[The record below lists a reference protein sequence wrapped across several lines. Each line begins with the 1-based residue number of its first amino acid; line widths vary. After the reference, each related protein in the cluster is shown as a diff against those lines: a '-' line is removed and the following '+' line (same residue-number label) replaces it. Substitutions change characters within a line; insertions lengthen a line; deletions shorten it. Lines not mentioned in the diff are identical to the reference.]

1 MGLRFRRSVIL
12 CKGVKLNFGKTGM
25 SVSLG
30 GKGYHKTFHQNG
42 NVTTSVGIPG
52 TGIYWTD
59 TKRPNKNTQKSE
71 RNLAY
76 EADNQRNADVTS
88 YARSEQQNT
97 NTSGE
102 WIEHSVISNQN
113 SVVEEKEYCMDEAL
127 DAYFSSEN
135 VVMPSSNNMSMQK
148 DVESAKFSSEEIYR
162 IYKSVDTDVDWTEIL
177 VSASEDEVYLERNV
191 WKFYKSIASKIL
203 KGDIDAYLD
212 VIEYAKPLDDLL
224 DFGGE
229 FEFGTDSSG
238 MMEIE
243 FRIKSEDIIE
253 SKEGDNVFCDYVC
266 ATVIRVARDILA
278 LLPVGIVI
286 VHAMRD
292 NQTVLSVLF
301 NRAEMNKVNFMNQ
314 PQKIINRFKHNLKC
328 AEGIM
333 NPVDRVD
340 L

>member
-1 MGLRFRRSVIL
+1 MGLRFRRSVTL

-30 GKGYHKTFHQNG
+30 GKGYRKTFHQNG
-42 NVTTSVGIPG
+42 NVTTSVGVPG

-71 RNLAY
+71 RNVDY

-88 YARSEQQNT
+88 SARNEQHNT

-113 SVVEEKEYCMDEAL
+113 GVAEELEYCMDEAL
-127 DAYFSSEN
+127 AAYFSGEN
-135 VVMPSSNNMSMQK
+135 VVVPSSSNVSMQK
-148 DVESAKFSSEEIYR
+148 DFESAKFNVEEIYG
-162 IYKSVDTDVDWTEIL
+162 IYKSVDTEVDWTEIL
-177 VSASEDEVYLERNV
+177 VSTSEDEVYLERDV
-191 WKFYKSIASKIL
+191 WKFFKSIASKIL
-203 KGDIDAYLD
+203 KGDVDAYLD

-243 FRIKSEDIIE
+243 FRINSVDIIE
-253 SKEGDNVFCDYVC
+253 CQEGDEVFCDYVC
-266 ATVIRVARDILA
+266 ATVIRVARDIFA

-301 NRAEMNKVNFMNQ
+301 NRVEMNKVNFLNQ
-314 PQKIINRFKHNLKC
+314 PQKIINKFKHNLKWT
-328 AEGIM
+328 EGVM
-333 NPVDRVD
+333 EPVDRID

>member
-1 MGLRFRRSVIL
+1 MGLRFRRSVTL

-59 TKRPNKNTQKSE
+59 TKRPNKKENRNTGNSIINNSNYSEDSSRLMGSGQADGDVRGPWVEHSIIDNNEHVIQQEYHLDDAIDTYFSEEKSE
-71 RNLAY
+71 SIDLSTSGSMHDEFSRNL
-76 EADNQRNADVTS
+76 S
-88 YARSEQQNT
+88 LEQIKT
-97 NTSGE
+97 
-102 WIEHSVISNQN
+102 
-113 SVVEEKEYCMDEAL
+113 
-127 DAYFSSEN
+127 
-135 VVMPSSNNMSMQK
+135 
-148 DVESAKFSSEEIYR
+148 
-162 IYKSVDTDVDWTEIL
+162 IYKSSDENVDWTEIL
-177 VSASEDEVYLERNV
+177 VSMSAEDVYLEKST
-191 WKFYKSIASKIL
+191 WKFYKSVAGKVL

-224 DFGGE
+224 EYGGE

-238 MMEIE
+238 MMEVE
-243 FRIKSEDIIE
+243 FRIKLEDIIE
-253 SKEGDNVFCDYVC
+253 KSEEDNVFCDYVC
-266 ATVIRVARDILA
+266 ATTIRVARDIFA
-278 LLPVGIVI
+278 LLPVGIVV

-301 NRAEMNKVNFMNQ
+301 NRMEMNKLNFKQQ
-314 PQKIINRFKHNLKC
+314 PQDIINKFRHYMEYDGK
-328 AEGIM
+328 IM
-333 NPVDRVD
+333 NPVNRID

>member
-1 MGLRFRRSVIL
+1 MGLRFRRSVTL

-25 SVSLG
+25 SVSIG

-71 RNLAY
+71 CNVDY
-76 EADNQRNADVTS
+76 EADNQRNVDVIS
-88 YARSEQQNT
+88 SARSEQQNT

-102 WIEHSVISNQN
+102 WIEHSAISNQT
-113 SVVEEKEYCMDEAL
+113 SVAEEKEYCMDEAL

-135 VVMPSSNNMSMQK
+135 VVVPSSSNVSMQNN
-148 DVESAKFSSEEIYR
+148 VESAKFSVEEIY
-162 IYKSVDTDVDWTEIL
+162 KFVDNDVDWTEIL
-177 VSASEDEVYLERNV
+177 VSTSEDEVYLERNV
-191 WKFYKSIASKIL
+191 WKFYKSIAPKIL

-229 FEFGTDSSG
+229 FEFGTDSSS

-253 SKEGDNVFCDYVC
+253 SEEGDNAFCDYVC

-301 NRAEMNKVNFMNQ
+301 NRTEINKVNFMNR
-314 PQKIINRFKHNLKC
+314 PQKIIDRFKHNMKC
-328 AEGIM
+328 IEGVM
-333 NPVDRVD
+333 NPVDRID